1 VIFVTSSTH
10 DLCLR
15 RREYRDSPF
24 LPLDHA
30 WPDATLAM
38 QFQMEGHVGYEQPT
52 IADYG
57 DLVELTAQQTDG
69 DFLDADFPAGTP
81 RGDLTFS

>member
-1 VIFVTSSTH
+1 MRTQTEVDV
-10 DLCLR
+10 D
-15 RREYRDSPF
+15 
-24 LPLDHA
+24 
-30 WPDATLAM
+30 
-38 QFQMEGHVGYEQPT
+38 YEKPT

-69 DFLDADFPAGTP
+69 NFLDADFPQGTP